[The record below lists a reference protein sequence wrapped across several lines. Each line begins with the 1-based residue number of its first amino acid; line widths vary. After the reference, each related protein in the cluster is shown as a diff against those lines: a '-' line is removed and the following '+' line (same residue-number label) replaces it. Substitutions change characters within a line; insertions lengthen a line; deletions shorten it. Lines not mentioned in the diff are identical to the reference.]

1 MIYVNPLSFLTQWAS
16 PSNPSNP
23 SVEESV
29 VEVPKKILGE
39 IWPAGIGLE
48 TYTQINPTQQILGY
62 SHF

>member
-16 PSNPSNP
+16 PSNP

-39 IWPAGIGLE
+39 IWPAGIGPE
-48 TYTQINPTQQILGY
+48 TYTQTNPTQQILGY